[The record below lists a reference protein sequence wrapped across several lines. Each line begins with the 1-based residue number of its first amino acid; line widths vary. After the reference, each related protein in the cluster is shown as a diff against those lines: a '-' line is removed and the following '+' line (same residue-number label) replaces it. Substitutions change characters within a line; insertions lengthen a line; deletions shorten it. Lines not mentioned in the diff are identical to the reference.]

1 MKRIFALLT
10 AALLLG
16 ALCGTALAEGE
27 AELSAMT
34 NEELLQL
41 RQAIGAELTARGV
54 FAEGQDE
61 IYPGVYEVGKD
72 IRAGDF
78 LFTLKEGYRT
88 WVELR
93 IYASVEDI
101 EEGED
106 AEREYVTS
114 ELGEQFG
121 LLLEDGKV
129 LSVEDGVFL
138 VAERENV
145 GWRP

>member
-1 MKRIFALLT
+1 MKRIPALMI
-10 AALLLG
+10 AMLLLC
-16 ALCGTALAEGE
+16 ACGLIALAEGE
-27 AELSAMT
+27 TDLSAMT
-34 NEELLQL
+34 NEELLEL

-61 IYPGVYEVGKD
+61 IYPGVYEVGRD

-93 IYASVEDI
+93 IYASIEDI
-101 EEGED
+101 EEGEE

-114 ELGEQFG
+114 ELGEQFN